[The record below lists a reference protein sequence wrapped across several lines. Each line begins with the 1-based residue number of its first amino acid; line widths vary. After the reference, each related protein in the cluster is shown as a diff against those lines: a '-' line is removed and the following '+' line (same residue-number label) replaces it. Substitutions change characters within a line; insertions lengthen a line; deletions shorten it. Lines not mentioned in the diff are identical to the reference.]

1 MKKKITVVDK
11 TFTPIV
17 VLADANSAIYEDRG
31 QRLGEQNLL
40 SETVIT
46 CTAMDGTKKVAT
58 MKASILQVPTKFM
71 PAATT
76 SAPGIPAKQL
86 AINYLC
92 DKSAE
97 VDERYDREKNDNI
110 AMILPVTTHLYTDSL
125 EVEEPYRN
133 RGIATA
139 MLDFIIS
146 MAVPESICL
155 FAAKED
161 AEMQRMLKKL
171 KFMETPLEAMDVPW
185 KKRSFYRKHLKRRA
199 A

>member
-110 AMILPVTTHLYTDSL
+110 AMILPVTTHLYIDSL

-146 MAVPESICL
+146 MRFLKASVSSLRRKMPKCSVCSRSSNSWKLRWRPWMCLGKSAVSI
-155 FAAKED
+155 AS
-161 AEMQRMLKKL
+161 
-171 KFMETPLEAMDVPW
+171 T
-185 KKRSFYRKHLKRRA
+185 
-199 A
+199 

>member
-1 MKKKITVVDK
+1 
-11 TFTPIV
+11 
-17 VLADANSAIYEDRG
+17 
-31 QRLGEQNLL
+31 
-40 SETVIT
+40 
-46 CTAMDGTKKVAT
+46 
-58 MKASILQVPTKFM
+58 M
-71 PAATT
+71 PANDLMI
-76 SAPGIPAKQL
+76 PGIPAKQL

-110 AMILPVTTHLYTDSL
+110 AMILPVTTHLYIDSL
-125 EVEEPYRN
+125 EVEETYRN

-161 AEMQRMLKKL
+161 AQEAQVHGDPVAGQGCALEEALFLSQAPEAPRSLKGGHKPHGNQTTSHSPQNDQ
-171 KFMETPLEAMDVPW
+171 EPARPD
-185 KKRSFYRKHLKRRA
+185 
-199 A
+199 